1 MKFVST
7 GTLVASR
14 SGRDDQSDRQAG
26 FTLLE
31 ALVALALVLAF
42 ASAVGPHLSQA
53 RRIMANA
60 EGRVAA
66 QVLLRSLLDAPF
78 DRSSLAGAS
87 REGETNGLRWRI
99 VFEPAAAALGVGHDA
114 ACLQQVWTNCAC
126 ESQNQRQSDERF
138 EQRKSRLPVAAVIT
152 VRSRRR
158 QCTS

>member
-7 GTLVASR
+7 GTVAASR
-14 SGRDDQSDRQAG
+14 SGREDRSDRQAG

-66 QVLLRSLLDAPF
+66 QVLLRSLLNAPI
-78 DRSSLAGAS
+78 DRSSLARAS
-87 REGETNGLRWRI
+87 REGETSGLRWRI
-99 VFEPAAAALGVGHDA
+99 DTEPAAAARARAQPNWSAFRVVASVTWAPGQVIMAETIRLG
-114 ACLQQVWTNCAC
+114 
-126 ESQNQRQSDERF
+126 
-138 EQRKSRLPVAAVIT
+138 KPVP
-152 VRSRRR
+152 
-158 QCTS
+158 